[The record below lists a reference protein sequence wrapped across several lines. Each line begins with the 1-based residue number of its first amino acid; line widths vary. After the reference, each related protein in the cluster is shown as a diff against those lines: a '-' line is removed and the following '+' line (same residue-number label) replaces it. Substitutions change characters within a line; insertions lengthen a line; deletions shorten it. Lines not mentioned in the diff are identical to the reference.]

1 MVIKIDL
8 GSLPANLKSIVTA
21 DIRLQCDR
29 YSREITNPE
38 VQDSHDKNGGDNAYN
53 VIVIDEYENTKMKD
67 IEREVKDILI
77 KRRISEYVPIRT
89 DENKNGIV
97 IVPRHQAEHIGLYH
111 CRHCGMTFEDEIHL
125 VTHQRIHFFM

>member
-1 MVIKIDL
+1 
-8 GSLPANLKSIVTA
+8 LPRYT
-21 DIRLQCDR
+21 LQCDR

-38 VQDSHDKNGGDNAYN
+38 GQPGHDKNGGDNAYN
-53 VIVIDEYENTKMKD
+53 VIVIDEYENTKIED

-77 KRRISEYVPIRT
+77 KGRISDYVPIRT
-89 DENKNGIV
+89 EEDKNAIV
-97 IVPRHQAEHIGLYH
+97 IITRHQAEQIGLYH

>member
-1 MVIKIDL
+1 MPV
-8 GSLPANLKSIVTA
+8 NLKPIVTA

-38 VQDSHDKNGGDNAYN
+38 GQPGRDKNGGDNAYN
-53 VIVIDEYENTKMKD
+53 VIVIDEYENTKIED

-77 KRRISEYVPIRT
+77 KRRISDYVPIRT
-89 DENKNGIV
+89 EEDKNAIV
-97 IVPRHQAEHIGLYH
+97 IITRHQAEQIGLYH